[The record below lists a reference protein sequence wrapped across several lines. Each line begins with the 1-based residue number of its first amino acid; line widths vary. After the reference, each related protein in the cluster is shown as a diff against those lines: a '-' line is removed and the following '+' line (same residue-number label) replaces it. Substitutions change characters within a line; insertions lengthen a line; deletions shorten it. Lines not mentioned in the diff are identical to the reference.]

1 MATQKIVFTLI
12 SFLHNFFTV
21 IWVGGLAFMIL
32 TFFPSVKKSIGK
44 SPQAK
49 DLVTQITR
57 QHRGWVYIS
66 IVGLFVTGMLLG
78 KANPNQ
84 TGFMHFDTT
93 YAVIAS
99 VKHILTFL
107 MILVA
112 VFRSVFFGK
121 EHAGSNKKNN
131 LGKLPIL
138 INFVLGVI
146 VLLISSIMAAI

>member
-1 MATQKIVFTLI
+1 MATQKIVFTLVG
-12 SFLHNFFTV
+12 FLHNFFTV
-21 IWVGGLAFMIL
+21 VWIGGLAFMIL
-32 TFFPSVKKSIGK
+32 TFFPSAKKSIGK

-49 DLVTQITR
+49 DLVTQITQ
-57 QHRGWVYIS
+57 QHRVWVYIS

-99 VKHILTFL
+99 IKHILTFL

-112 VFRSVFFGK
+112 MFRSIFFGK
-121 EHAGSNKKNN
+121 GNTNDAKKNT
-131 LGKLPIL
+131 LGKLPVL

-146 VLLISSIMAAI
+146 VLALSSIMAAI

>member
-1 MATQKIVFTLI
+1 MVTQKIVFTLV

-21 IWVGGLAFMIL
+21 VWVGGLAFMIL

-49 DLVTQITR
+49 DLVTKVTC
-57 QHRGWVYIS
+57 QHRVWVYIS
-66 IVGLFVTGMLLG
+66 IVVLFVTGMLLG

-99 VKHILTFL
+99 IKHILTFL

-121 EHAGSNKKNN
+121 GNTNNASKNTI
-131 LGKLPIL
+131 GKLPIL
-138 INFVLGVI
+138 INFILGLI
-146 VLLISSIMAAI
+146 VLLLSSIMAAI